1 MWNAP
6 LRERQTAMVRVA
18 DLRQPPMALGA
29 VQAAR
34 NKDKRARWA
43 KANRC

>member
-1 MWNAP
+1 MWNAS
-6 LRERQTAMVRVA
+6 LRERLTVMVRVA
-18 DLRQPPMALGA
+18 DHRQSPMALGT

-43 KANRC
+43 MTYRC